1 MTKLIL
7 IRGLP
12 GSGKSTLAQTLSA
25 FHVEADMFFVNDSGV
40 YQYDATRIEDAHRW
54 CQSQAEEQLSRGND
68 VVVANTFIRRWE
80 MKAYQQ
86 MAKRYGAEI
95 EIRVC
100 RGRYANIHGVE
111 QVVIDKMRR
120 RWQD

>member
-25 FHVEADMFFVNDSGV
+25 FHIEADMFFVDDCGL
-40 YQYDATRIEDAHRW
+40 YQYDASRIEEAHLW
-54 CQSQAEEQLSRGND
+54 CQDQAEQQLSLGND

-86 MAKRYGAEI
+86 MAIRHNAEI

-111 QVVIDKMRR
+111 QAVIDKMQR